1 MPRRRSKEDGTR
13 SGKPRHRKKTGK
25 IGAPTVRRVAS
36 SRYLE
41 VNLKEVREQL
51 YLSEEAGEIPRQAR
65 IERGRKVVLKFH
77 ERRR

>member
-1 MPRRRSKEDGTR
+1 M
-13 SGKPRHRKKTGK
+13 
-25 IGAPTVRRVAS
+25 
-36 SRYLE
+36 YLE

-51 YLSEEAGEIPRQAR
+51 DLSEEAGEIPRQAR